1 MLATLLPIDAGQAF
15 VFGVAVAREPLT
27 CLAPPR
33 LDQAD
38 NERILNPG
46 GDATMDTQLTFY
58 DVLGVQSGASA
69 DDVQRSYDA
78 KMAVLA
84 PVMISGAPS
93 KVIAA
98 ADRARAALELARR
111 TLADPVLREQYDTEV
126 GIRRPG
132 SGLVRPFAPP
142 SEGLWGWDPS
152 WNNNS
157 SADPESMV
165 ADVLG
170 VVADWLAPRRSR
182 RSHVV
187 VPDARGLLVGPARR
201 VMTLCGLRAE
211 LVQLTVKPMPVEGI
225 VVDQSVRP
233 GARVR
238 RSSTVT
244 VQVWHPSPQPGR
256 GA

>member
-1 MLATLLPIDAGQAF
+1 
-15 VFGVAVAREPLT
+15 
-27 CLAPPR
+27 
-33 LDQAD
+33 
-38 NERILNPG
+38 
-46 GDATMDTQLTFY
+46 MDTQLTCY

-84 PVMISGAPS
+84 PGMISGAPS

-98 ADRARAALELARR
+98 ADRARAMLERARR
-111 TLADPVLREQYDTEV
+111 TLADPAARNLYDTQI
-126 GIRRPG
+126 GILQPG
-132 SGLVRPFAPP
+132 AGLVRHAPVP
-142 SEGLWGWDPS
+142 SEPRLEPFLPDAIYGV
-152 WNNNS
+152 
-157 SADPESMV
+157 EV
-165 ADVLG
+165 AEAGIAVRAETLT
-170 VVADWLAPRRSR
+170 PRRR
-182 RSHVV
+182 RPRHVM
-187 VPDARGLLVGPARR
+187 VPDARGLFVGPARR

-244 VQVWHPSPQPGR
+244 VQVWHPLQRGR